1 MTTSIA
7 SASAAPSSSTS
18 AAAAVT
24 GTNTLTKLAGNFND
38 FLSLLTTQL
47 KNQDP
52 TAPMDT
58 NTFTSQ
64 LVQFTAVAEQIST
77 NTTLGQ
83 LLTSSLAQQLSQAT
97 NLVGSQVTFTGGT
110 LPLQNSQAQLNFQT
124 NGAESVDI
132 AVSDS
137 SGVLVAKQTVNAVA
151 GENTWKW
158 NGVAATGK
166 QLGDGGY
173 SVAVTAAGAA
183 LPFQASGTVTGA
195 EQASQNVQLMFGT
208 AAVAYSNVVS
218 LAAPAAAQAA
228 LPGA

>member
-1 MTTSIA
+1 MTSSTA
-7 SASAAPSSSTS
+7 SATAASSTS

-24 GTNTLTKLAGNFND
+24 GSNTLTKLAGNFND

-52 TAPMDT
+52 TSPMDT
-58 NTFTSQ
+58 NQFTSQ

-97 NLVGSQVTFTGGT
+97 SLVGSQVTFTGGT
-110 LPLQNSQAQLNFQT
+110 LPLQNGQAQLNFQT
-124 NGAESVDI
+124 TGAQSVDV

-137 SGVLVAKQTVNAVA
+137 AGIVVATQTASASA
-151 GENTWKW
+151 GANTWKW
-158 NGVAATGK
+158 NGVSDSGK
-166 QLGDGGY
+166 QLSDGAY

-183 LPFQASGTVTGA
+183 LPFQASGLVTGA
-195 EQASQNVQLMFGT
+195 EQANQNVQLMFGN

-218 LAAPAAAQAA
+218 LAAPAATAS
-228 LPGA
+228 GS